1 MNYTFRQLLIFTK
14 VCETNSITKA
24 AEVLHLTQPAVS
36 IQLKNFQDQFNMPL
50 TEVIGRKLYV
60 TDFGTEI
67 YEAALSILSETDKIE
82 QTARAYEGDLVGKLK
97 IATVSTGKY
106 IMPFMLAPF
115 LELNRSVELQMDVT
129 NRSNVIDSLMNNQ
142 LDFALVSLLPE
153 NMAVETV
160 ELMQNEI
167 FLVGN
172 AKASF
177 EKKMHPTSILSEIP
191 LIYREQGSGTRQTME
206 RFLKQE
212 KLTVKP
218 KLELTSNEAVKQA
231 VLAGLGYSIMP
242 KIGIKSEL
250 KTKDLSIIE
259 VDGLPVITSWQLIW
273 LKDKKF
279 SLAAK
284 SFLDFILKNKT
295 ALIKDYNAMYE

>member
-14 VCETNSITKA
+14 VCETNNITKA
-24 AEVLHLTQPAVS
+24 AELLHLTQPAVS

-60 TDFGTEI
+60 TDFGHEI
-67 YEAALSILSETDKIE
+67 YEAALSILAETDKIE

-115 LELNRSVELQMDVT
+115 LEEHRSVELQMDVT

-153 NMAVETV
+153 NIAVDSI
-160 ELMQNEI
+160 ELMQNELY
-167 FLVGN
+167 LVGN
-172 AKASF
+172 KSTPLERAT
-177 EKKMHPTSILSEIP
+177 HPSSILTQIP

-206 RFLKQE
+206 RFIKQE
-212 KLTVKP
+212 KLNVKP

-250 KTKDLSIIE
+250 KTRDISILKVE
-259 VDGLPVITSWQLIW
+259 GLPVTTSWQLIW

-279 SLAAK
+279 SMAAK
-284 SFLDFILKNKT
+284 SYLEFIENNKSVLLKK
-295 ALIKDYNAMYE
+295 YNALYD